1 MNRSKWIS
9 TLPPVMQG
17 DQTKVSSNPQTVVT
31 LAHYCIK
38 VTLALHHAFQYELK
52 SVSIHKRYSEIY

>member
-9 TLPPVMQG
+9 TLPPVIQA

-31 LAHYCIK
+31 LAHYYVK
-38 VTLALHHAFQYELK
+38 VTLAPHHAFQYELK
-52 SVSIHKRYSEIY
+52 SVSIHKRCSKIY

>member
-1 MNRSKWIS
+1 MDQYFTTCHGGKIR
-9 TLPPVMQG
+9 QA

-31 LAHYCIK
+31 LAHYYVK

-52 SVSIHKRYSEIY
+52 SVSIHKRCSKIY